1 MQFQSVK
8 ALAKKH
14 RIFCLLLL
22 LIVATVF
29 VGGVLVVSDM
39 AGGGNDE
46 GFVVE
51 IPEGAGSQ
59 SIAELLEK
67 YTIIRYPMAFR
78 MYVRTQGTPVWQKGK
93 HTLNTAMSYGAIVKK
108 LQSPP
113 DVQPDIRKVVIP
125 EGYELRQMIDL
136 LVENGLGERT
146 NFMTEVETG
155 IFDYA
160 FINQIPDRENRLE
173 GYLYPDTYLFS
184 VEETE
189 HQILDK
195 MLAAFEQKV
204 MPVYEGANT
213 EIGLDEILTLASV
226 VEREAANDEERPKVA
241 SVFYN
246 RLKIGMKLESC
257 ATVQYLLKERKDV
270 LSLTDIAV
278 DSPYNTYKYAGLP
291 IGPIASPGI
300 ASIKAALYPADTNYL
315 YFVATADGEENLF
328 SETFQEHNQKTIQT
342 QGD

>member
-1 MQFQSVK
+1 M
-8 ALAKKH
+8 
-14 RIFCLLLL
+14 
-22 LIVATVF
+22 
-29 VGGVLVVSDM
+29 VSDM
-39 AGGGNDE
+39 AGGGSDN

-51 IPEGAGSQ
+51 IPEGAGTQ

-67 YTIIRYPMAFR
+67 YTIIRHPFVFR
-78 MYVRTQGTPVWQKGK
+78 MYVRMQGTPVWQKGK
-93 HTLNTAMSYGAIVKK
+93 HTLNTAMSYREIVKK

-136 LVENGLGERT
+136 LVENGLGERE
-146 NFMTEVETG
+146 NFMIEVETG
-155 IFDYA
+155 MFEYA

-195 MLAAFEQKV
+195 MLAAFQEKV
-204 MPVYEGANT
+204 MPVYEASGT
-213 EIGLDEILTLASV
+213 ETSLDEVLKMASV
-226 VEREAANDEERPKVA
+226 IEREAANDEERPKVA

-257 ATVQYLLKERKDV
+257 ATVQYILKERKDV
-270 LSLTDIAV
+270 LSLLDIAI
-278 DSPYNTYKYAGLP
+278 DSPYNTYKYTGLP
-291 IGPIASPGI
+291 VGPIASPGI
-300 ASIKAALYPADTNYL
+300 SSIQAALYPADTNYL
-315 YFVATADGEENLF
+315 YFVATADGGENLF

-342 QGD
+342 QGE

>member
-8 ALAKKH
+8 ESVKKH
-14 RIFCLLLL
+14 RILCLVLV
-22 LIVATVF
+22 LIAATVF
-29 VGGVLVVSDM
+29 LEGILVVSDM
-39 AGGGNDE
+39 AGGGSDE

-67 YTIIRYPMAFR
+67 YTIIRHPMAFR
-78 MYVRTQGTPVWQKGK
+78 IYVRMQGTPVWQKGK
-93 HTLNTAMSYGAIVKK
+93 HTISTAMSYREIVKK

-113 DVQPDIRKVVIP
+113 DVQPDIRRVVIP
-125 EGYELRQMIDL
+125 EGYELRQIVDL
-136 LVENGLGERT
+136 LVESGLGERE
-146 NFMTEVETG
+146 NFMNEAENGV
-155 IFDYA
+155 FDYA
-160 FINQIPDRENRLE
+160 FISWIPDRENRLE

-195 MLAAFEQKV
+195 MLAAFDQKV
-204 MPVYEGANT
+204 LPVYAEAKTGT
-213 EIGLDEILTLASV
+213 PLDEVLTLASV
-226 VEREAANDEERPKVA
+226 IEREAANDEERPKVA

-246 RLKIGMKLESC
+246 RIKIGMKLESC
-257 ATVQYLLKERKDV
+257 ATVQYILKERKDV
-270 LSLTDIAV
+270 LSLTDIAI
-278 DSPYNTYKYAGLP
+278 DSPYNTYLYTGLP
-291 IGPIASPGI
+291 VGPIASPGI
-300 ASIKAALYPADTNYL
+300 ASVKAALYPAETDYL
-315 YFVATADGEENLF
+315 YFVATADGGENLF

>member
-14 RIFCLLLL
+14 RILWSLLL

-59 SIAELLEK
+59 SIAEVLEK

-78 MYVRTQGTPVWQKGK
+78 MYVRIQGTPVWQKGK
-93 HTLNTAMSYGAIVKK
+93 HTLSTAMSYGAIVKK

-136 LVENGLGERT
+136 LVENGLGERES
-146 NFMTEVETG
+146 FMTEVETG
-155 IFDYA
+155 IFDYT
-160 FINQIPDRENRLE
+160 FIKQIPVRENRLE

-204 MPVYEGANT
+204 MPVYDGANT
-213 EIGLDEILTLASV
+213 ETGLDKILTLASV
-226 VEREAANDEERPKVA
+226 IEREAANDEERPKVA

-246 RLKIGMKLESC
+246 RLNIGMKLESC

-270 LSLTDIAV
+270 LSLADIAV
-278 DSPYNTYKYAGLP
+278 DSPYNTYKYTGLP